1 MLFVCLPEGTP
12 TGRPRYCIVAGSGH
26 CSPFQLHGHLPLVSL
41 GHGTAAP
48 QGNQGDHRY
57 TMNYDIHRY
66 TTIQKIND
74 RLQINKGQK
83 KSSRKAPCFAVFFM
97 DVNKNP
103 SNPAA
108 SREAA
113 RLSTGWRAAVEANL
127 ICCQVNHPEFLAIEM
142 GKNHLTKNVTRPG
155 QRLYI
160 AIENHHFNGKTHYEE
175 LIMAMF
181 QNANC

>member
-113 RLSTGWRAAVEANL
+113 RLSTG
-127 ICCQVNHPEFLAIEM
+127 
-142 GKNHLTKNVTRPG
+142 
-155 QRLYI
+155 
-160 AIENHHFNGKTHYEE
+160 
-175 LIMAMF
+175 
-181 QNANC
+181 